1 MEKIIS
7 SLLNLCNKH
16 NLRLLSVNVE
26 DFIGEA
32 TVEKNE
38 KEFNLKWDSF
48 MMTWV

>member
-16 NLRLLSVNVE
+16 NLRLLSVNLQ
-26 DFIGEA
+26 DFIGEP

-38 KEFNLKWDSF
+38 KEFHLKWNSF
-48 MMTWV
+48 IINCE